1 MPIDEEGSCSKA
13 TLTGRFME
21 GGGGGGRCLVLGAA
35 AAAAAAGLVDDDDR
49 LERSPAL
56 N

>member
-35 AAAAAAGLVDDDDR
+35 AAALVDDDDR

>member
-35 AAAAAAGLVDDDDR
+35 ATLVDDDDR

>member
-1 MPIDEEGSCSKA
+1 MPIDKEGSCSKA

-35 AAAAAAGLVDDDDR
+35 AAALVDDDDR